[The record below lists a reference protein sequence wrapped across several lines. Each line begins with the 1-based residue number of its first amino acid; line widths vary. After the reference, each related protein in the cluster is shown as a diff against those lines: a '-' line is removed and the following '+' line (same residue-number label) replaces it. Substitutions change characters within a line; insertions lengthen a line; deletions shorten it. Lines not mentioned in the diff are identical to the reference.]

1 MSRYGDTFATAAGPF
16 SLAVDAEG
24 AVVGAV
30 FGDAGALRARLPGEL
45 LSADPGRCAA
55 ARREVQAYLAGERR
69 DFTMRV
75 AGRGTPFQERVW
87 AALRGIPRGETIS
100 YGELAARVGRPGAA
114 RAVGAA
120 NARNPVCLIVPCHRV
135 IAADGRLHGYAFGEA
150 TKRWLLELEGVPAGP
165 R

>member
-1 MSRYGDTFATAAGPF
+1 MPLYSDTFATAAGPF

-30 FGDAGALRARLPGEL
+30 FGEAEALRARLPGEL

-69 DFTMRV
+69 EFTVRV

-87 AALRGIPRGETIS
+87 AALRAIPRGQAIS

-120 NARNPVCLIVPCHRV
+120 NGRNPVCLLVPCHRV
-135 IAADGRLHGYAFGEA
+135 IAANGRLHGYAFGEA